1 MFNRFCDVLARVT
14 GLLSIVSLAAMTLA
28 ILINVFFRYVLNSPL
43 TWPPEL
49 SRFLM
54 VAVTLLA
61 AGLALRK
68 GAHVGVTV
76 LVTRLPIRAQAVVFT
91 VNGVLMA
98 GFLVVLLW
106 QGFILAFLEGPRQTA
121 PSLGISMMFAFI
133 PLPLG
138 AALMLVHLVET
149 TRNAWSLAR
158 AGRSPFEAPAVDD
171 PDAASEGEAPL
182 PPDRTPV

>member
-1 MFNRFCDVLARVT
+1 MFQRFCDLLARVA
-14 GLLSIVSLAAMTLA
+14 GFLSIVCLSVMTLA
-28 ILINVFFRYVLNSPL
+28 IIVNVFFRYVLNAPL
-43 TWPPEL
+43 AWPPEL

-76 LVTRLPIRAQAVVFT
+76 LVTLLPIRAQAVVFT
-91 VNGVLMA
+91 VNSLLMA
-98 GFLVVLLW
+98 GFLAILLW
-106 QGFILAFLEGPRQTA
+106 QGYILAFSEGPRQTA

-149 TRNAWSLAR
+149 TRDAWRR
-158 AGRSPFEAPAVDD
+158 AAVGRSPFEQPEAEDADLAPADD
-171 PDAASEGEAPL
+171 PHGPPERSPL
-182 PPDRTPV
+182 

>member
-1 MFNRFCDVLARVT
+1 MLQRFCDVLARVT
-14 GLLSIVSLAAMTLA
+14 GGLSIVCLAAMTLA

-43 TWPPEL
+43 AWPPEL

-61 AGLALRK
+61 SGLALRT

-76 LVTRLPIRAQAVVFT
+76 VVSRLPVRLQSLIFT
-91 VNGVLMA
+91 INSLLIA
-98 GFLVVLLW
+98 GFLLILLW
-106 QGFILAFLEGPRQTA
+106 QGFILAFFEGPRQTA

-138 AALMLVHLVET
+138 ALLMLVHLVEA
-149 TRNAWSLAR
+149 TRNAWR
-158 AGRSPFEAPAVDD
+158 KAGLGHSPFEPPEVED
-171 PDAASEGEAPL
+171 PELSDAADAP
-182 PPDRTPV
+182 PPPGRTSA

>member
-1 MFNRFCDVLARVT
+1 MFQRLCDVLARVA
-14 GLLSIVSLAAMTLA
+14 GVLSMVCLAAMTLA

-43 TWPPEL
+43 AWPPEL

-76 LVTRLPIRAQAVVFT
+76 LVTRLPIRAQAVVFSI
-91 VNGVLMA
+91 NSLLMA
-98 GFLVVLLW
+98 GFLAVLLW
-106 QGFILAFLEGPRQTA
+106 QGFILAFFEGPRQTA

-138 AALMLVHLVET
+138 AALMLVHLAET
-149 TRNAWSLAR
+149 TREAWRRAR
-158 AGRSPFEAPAVDD
+158 VGRSPFEVPAAE
-171 PDAASEGEAPL
+171 DADLADQDAPL

>member
-1 MFNRFCDVLARVT
+1 MFQRFCDVLARVT
-14 GLLSIVSLAAMTLA
+14 GILSIVCLAAMTLA

-54 VAVTLLA
+54 VAVTLFA

-91 VNGVLMA
+91 INSLLIA
-98 GFLVVLLW
+98 GFLAVLLW
-106 QGFILAFLEGPRQTA
+106 QGFILAFFEGPRQTA

-138 AALMLVHLVET
+138 AALMLIHLAET
-149 TRNAWSLAR
+149 TRNAWQRAR
-158 AGRSPFEAPAVDD
+158 DGRSPFETPEAE
-171 PDAASEGEAPL
+171 DAELAADGDGPSRH
-182 PPDRTPV
+182 DRTPV